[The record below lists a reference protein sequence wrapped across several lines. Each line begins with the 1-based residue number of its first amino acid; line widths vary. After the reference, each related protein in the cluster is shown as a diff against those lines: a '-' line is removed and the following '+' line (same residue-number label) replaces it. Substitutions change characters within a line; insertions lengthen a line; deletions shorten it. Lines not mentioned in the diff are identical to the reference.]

1 MFEKHHRLYF
11 AYKNQLPGFYFSG
24 TLVENGLTVFMHY
37 FDFMNL
43 VAVICNKEALMRYNL
58 H

>member
-1 MFEKHHRLYF
+1 MFVKHF
-11 AYKNQLPGFYFSG
+11 AYKNQLPGFYFSE

-37 FDFMNL
+37 FDFMKL
-43 VAVICNKEALMRYNL
+43 VAVICNKEALMQYKL